1 MFEDIVVV
9 QSAVSAFNNAAL
21 VAPAFLWWAIL
32 ALPLFIVSWLCGRD
46 IVGRIGWQTDN
57 LLVRV
62 SVWTAG
68 LTFLWVVLFGGNYAV
83 LRDELSVLPMMNAVL
98 VFLAALFVSSYVSWR
113 ALPGK
118 KWARW
123 MGLTF
128 IIAAVGLSDAHVWWG
143 PILQIGA
150 FLLGVALGQGSRMEM
165 RPISGV
171 ALILLMTVCAIL
183 MQPEFY
189 RFGQL
194 GNLTVAHLL
203 AVLIVGIF
211 AVLTVIVANVRAC
224 GKVSRGIFIK
234 LKWLMRVLCL
244 LGAALFVLT
253 EALPVFLG
261 TLGAIAILA
270 ILSVWHAGE
279 IDARLADKLFAG
291 MLVGFGVITVM
302 PAVTV
307 LGILYWVNTPRVDF
321 LREFR
326 RLL

>member
-46 IVGRIGWQTDN
+46 IVARIGWRSDN

-68 LTFLWVVLFGGNYAV
+68 LTFLWVILFGGNYAV

-98 VFLAALFVSSYVSWR
+98 VFLAALFVSSYVLWR
-113 ALPGK
+113 ALPDH
-118 KWARW
+118 KWMRW
-123 MGLTF
+123 MAGV
-128 IIAAVGLSDAHVWWG
+128 IIVAAVGLSDAHVWWG

-194 GNLTVAHLL
+194 GNLTAAHLL
-203 AVLIVGIF
+203 AVLIVGCF

-270 ILSVWHAGE
+270 ILSVWHARE
-279 IDARLADKLFAG
+279 IDVRLADKLFAG

-307 LGILYWVNTPRVDF
+307 LGILYCVNTPHVDF
-321 LREFR
+321 WREFR

>member
-32 ALPLFIVSWLCGRD
+32 ALPLFIVSCMCGRD

-83 LRDELSVLPMMNAVL
+83 LRDDLSVLPMMNAAL
-98 VFLAALFVSSYVSWR
+98 VFLGSLFVSSYVSWR

-118 KWARW
+118 KWMRLI
-123 MGLTF
+123 GLIT
-128 IIAAVGLSDAHVWWG
+128 IIAVVGLSDAHVWWG

-150 FLLGVALGQGSRMEM
+150 FLLGFALGQGSRMEM

-194 GNLTVAHLL
+194 GNLTVVHLL

-211 AVLTVIVANVRAC
+211 AVLAVVVANVRAR
-224 GKVSRGIFIK
+224 GKINQGIFIK

-261 TLGAIAILA
+261 TLGAIAVMA
-270 ILSVWHAGE
+270 ILSVWHASE
-279 IDARLADKLFAG
+279 TDAHLADKLFAG
-291 MLVGFGVITVM
+291 MLVWFGVITVM

-321 LREFR
+321 WREFR

>member
-46 IVGRIGWQTDN
+46 IVARIGWRSDN

-68 LTFLWVVLFGGNYAV
+68 LAFLWVVLFSGNYAV

-113 ALPGK
+113 ALPGH
-118 KWARW
+118 KWMRW
-123 MGLTF
+123 MGLLVV
-128 IIAAVGLSDAHVWWG
+128 IVVVGLSDAHVWWG
-143 PILQIGA
+143 PVLQIGA

-194 GNLTVAHLL
+194 GNLTAAHLL
-203 AVLIVGIF
+203 AVLIVGCF

-270 ILSVWHAGE
+270 ILSVWHARE
-279 IDARLADKLFAG
+279 IDVRLEDKLFAG

-307 LGILYWVNTPRVDF
+307 LGILYCVNTPHVDF
-321 LREFR
+321 WREFR

>member
-1 MFEDIVVV
+1 MFEDVVVV

-46 IVGRIGWQTDN
+46 IVGRIGWGSDN
-57 LLVRV
+57 LLMRV

-83 LRDELSVLPMMNAVL
+83 LRDELSVLPMMNALL
-98 VFLAALFVSSYVSWR
+98 VFLGALFVSSYVSWR

-118 KWARW
+118 KWVRW
-123 MGLTF
+123 MGVVAV
-128 IIAAVGLSDAHVWWG
+128 IVAVGLSDVHVWWG

-150 FLLGVALGQGSRMEM
+150 FLLGLALGQGSRMEM

-171 ALILLMTVCAIL
+171 ALIVLMTVCAIL

-203 AVLIVGIF
+203 AVLVVGIF
-211 AVLTVIVANVRAC
+211 AVLAVVGANVRTRS
-224 GKVSRGIFIK
+224 KMSRGIFIK
-234 LKWLMRVLCL
+234 LKWLMRVLCM
-244 LGAALFVLT
+244 LGVALFVLT
-253 EALPVFLG
+253 EAVPVFLG
-261 TLGAIAILA
+261 TLGAIAVMA
-270 ILSVWHAGE
+270 ILSVWHAKE
-279 IDARLADKLFAG
+279 IDVRLADKLFAG

-307 LGILYWVNTPRVDF
+307 LGILYWVNTPRIDF
-321 LREFR
+321 WQNFKT
-326 RLL
+326 LL